1 MLALARRNMTKPILN
16 AANQLTLLRMA
27 LAPLLV
33 VLILSG
39 ERVWALVVFV
49 VAGVTDLLDGLIA
62 RLGRQ
67 QTTLGAMLDPVAD
80 KILLSSAFVALTW
93 SDGLPVSIPIWLTVT
108 TISRDAIIL
117 ASVAIINLTV
127 ERRVFYPSLLGK
139 LSTGSQLVTV
149 ALVLLVN
156 ATGWPSPYLRYVF
169 VLTLVLT
176 VASALHYVYA
186 ASVRRGGTPTR

>member
-1 MLALARRNMTKPILN
+1 MTTPLLN
-16 AANQLTLLRMA
+16 VANQLTLLRMG

-33 VLILSG
+33 VLVLSG

-80 KILLSSAFVALTW
+80 KILLSSSFVALTW
-93 SDGLPVSIPIWLTVT
+93 GSGLPVSIPAWLTVT
-108 TISRDAIIL
+108 TLSRDAIIL

-127 ERRVFYPSLLGK
+127 ERRVFYPSVLGK
-139 LSTGSQLVTV
+139 LSTGSQLATV

-156 ATGWPSPYLRYVF
+156 ATGWEFTYLRYVF

-176 VASALHYVYA
+176 VASALHYVYV
-186 ASVRRGGTPTR
+186 ASVRRGGAPTR